1 MTPRHARVRLLLL
14 GLPLGL
20 AGCLSWAPPAER
32 VVIESSDRSGEEVL
46 PPVAGGEYRVRRGD
60 TVYSIA
66 FRHGLDFRELA
77 QWNEIRGDYLIFPGQ
92 VLRLSAPEINR
103 PVPPDNGDVATA
115 PIALPP
121 PRLPPTA
128 LPPVALPGSGVA
140 VNPNAMPLPAGTTV
154 AIPSPTGLPAPSPT
168 AAPTVAAV
176 TGSATV
182 SAQGWQ
188 WPTVGV
194 VERSFSPAQG
204 SKGLVIGGR
213 EGQPVVAAA
222 AGRVVYSGNALKG
235 YGELII
241 IKHNEVHLTAYGFN
255 RARLVK
261 EGDTVTR
268 GQAIAE
274 MGQGPERKPM
284 LHFEIRERGQPVNPM
299 RFLPATH

>member
-1 MTPRHARVRLLLL
+1 MNVLRVAMRSLLLCL
-14 GLPLGL
+14 LLVL

-32 VVIESSDRSGEEVL
+32 VVIESAERPSEERL
-46 PPVAGGEYRVRRGD
+46 PAVAADEYRVRPGD

-66 FRHGLDFRELA
+66 FRHALDVRDLA
-77 QWNEIRGDYLIFPGQ
+77 RWNDIRGDYLIHPGQ
-92 VLRLSAPEINR
+92 VLRLSPPSEQGPVAPE
-103 PVPPDNGDVATA
+103 NGDVATA
-115 PIALPP
+115 PIPLPP

-128 LPPVALPGSGVA
+128 LPPV
-140 VNPNAMPLPAGTTV
+140 
-154 AIPSPTGLPAPSPT
+154 GLPAPGTPSLPSPT
-168 AAPTVAAV
+168 PTPAPVVAAEA
-176 TGSATV
+176 GKATV

-204 SKGLVIGGR
+204 SKGLVLGGR

-222 AGRVVYSGNALKG
+222 PGRVVYSGNALKG

-261 EGDTVTR
+261 EGDTVAR
-268 GQAIAE
+268 GQPIAE

-299 RFLPATH
+299 RFLPPTH